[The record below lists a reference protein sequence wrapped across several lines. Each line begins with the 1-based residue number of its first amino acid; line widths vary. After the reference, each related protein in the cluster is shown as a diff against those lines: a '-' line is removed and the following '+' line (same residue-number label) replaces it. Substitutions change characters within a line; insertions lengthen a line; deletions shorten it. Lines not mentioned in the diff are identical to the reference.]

1 MRIWNADG
9 GAVEQCGNAAR
20 CVGWLLMEATG
31 RDSARLDTPAGL
43 VTVERAGPKAVTVD
57 MGKPGLDWRDIPLE
71 EAMDT
76 RGIELQVG
84 PIDAPL
90 FHTPGAVSMG
100 NPHVVFFVKDAEVA
114 PVREVGSMIEYHRL
128 FPQRTNVEF
137 CEVKARDRLRV
148 RVWERGVGVT
158 KACGTGACAALVAA
172 SRRNLCGRQ
181 ATVEMDGGDLLIEW
195 RREDDHVLMTGPIE
209 VEFTNAKLPEALPR
223 HDPPRHPARP
233 RRGDH
238 RRRQRHRSGRR
249 QEVRRFRHEPG
260 AGRSARGRAR
270 GGREG
275 DRRQRRT
282 VPRTCA
288 GHEAGR
294 RRRQSRRHPGTARKN
309 AAARS
314 SGRCRDPDEQRRRRR
329 RRQRAIERPDDWLPC
344 AGDEPVRRDHS
355 GCQVFG
361 QRR

>member
-1 MRIWNADG
+1 MAHPMSRPFLKMNGLGNDFVVVEARSQPFAPSVAETRAIADREGGIGCDQLIAIEASPKADAFMRIWNADG
-9 GAVEQCGNAAR
+9 GEVEQCGNAVR

-43 VTVERAGPKAVTVD
+43 VTVERAGPKAVKVD

-90 FHTPGAVSMG
+90 LHTPGAVSMG
-100 NPHVVFFVKDAEVA
+100 NPHVIFFVKDAETA

-137 CEVKARDRLRV
+137 CEVKARDRIRV

-158 KACGTGACAALVAA
+158 RACGTGACAALVAA
-172 SRRNLCGRQ
+172 SRRNLCDRT

-209 VEFTNAKLPEALPR
+209 VEFTGKLPERL
-223 HDPPRHPARP
+223 
-233 RRGDH
+233 
-238 RRRQRHRSGRR
+238 S
-249 QEVRRFRHEPG
+249 
-260 AGRSARGRAR
+260 
-270 GGREG
+270 
-275 DRRQRRT
+275 
-282 VPRTCA
+282 
-288 GHEAGR
+288 
-294 RRRQSRRHPGTARKN
+294 
-309 AAARS
+309 
-314 SGRCRDPDEQRRRRR
+314 
-329 RRQRAIERPDDWLPC
+329 
-344 AGDEPVRRDHS
+344 
-355 GCQVFG
+355 
-361 QRR
+361 